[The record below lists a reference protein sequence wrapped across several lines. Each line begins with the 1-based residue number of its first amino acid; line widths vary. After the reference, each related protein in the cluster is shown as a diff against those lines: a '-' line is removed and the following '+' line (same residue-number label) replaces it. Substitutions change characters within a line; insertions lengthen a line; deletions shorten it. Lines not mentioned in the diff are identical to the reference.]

1 MQHNV
6 YCVAFFLM
14 DFKDYMMSNLSKTR
28 LIFSMLL
35 AMAFIANIPTDSY
48 AQSRR
53 RRANRNVANT
63 EVPVENTSASEPV
76 VPETVVQPDSVVQ
89 AEPVPE
95 PEPDPE
101 IVPEQPAQFSYVEE
115 DSGKKPLTPGKK
127 VSLKERIT
135 FTAIYS
141 QIEMGGK
148 YDEYWGE
155 RVQTLTSSGYPYEV
169 EKSSAAYGIG
179 LEYGITERFGIGTD
193 LIYFGESKWIQN
205 AEDTDYYAKDK
216 VLSANLYLKFNLINW
231 RLFKYLSIQ
240 AYGKAGG
247 GYYVRSL
254 DYKYYKPPVQ
264 GTVSG
269 SSFGYSYGGG
279 ADLSFGKKGG
289 FVLGA
294 EYMFYKANDKI
305 HVNRFSG
312 QELPAFEAALVNFH
326 AGIRFGGKPEVENE
340 EAEF

>member
-1 MQHNV
+1 
-6 YCVAFFLM
+6 M

-48 AQSRR
+48 AQGRR

-63 EVPVENTSASEPV
+63 EVPVENTSASEAV
-76 VPETVVQPDSVVQ
+76 VPEPVAQPDSVVRT
-89 AEPVPE
+89 EPVPE
-95 PEPDPE
+95 SNPVHETVSD
-101 IVPEQPAQFSYVEE
+101 QPAQYSYVEE
-115 DSGKKPLTPGKK
+115 NSGKKSLTPGKK

-135 FTAIYS
+135 LRFIYS
-141 QIEMGGK
+141 QLESGGK
-148 YDEYWGE
+148 YKDYWDSQAEDLAG
-155 RVQTLTSSGYPYEV
+155 LGFPWEV
-169 EKSSAAYGIG
+169 KKSSAAYGIG
-179 LEYGITERFGIGTD
+179 LEYGITERLGIGTD
-193 LIYFGESKWIQN
+193 FIYFGESKWIQHDTEEN
-205 AEDTDYYAKDK
+205 TDYYAKDK

-254 DYKYYKPPVQ
+254 DYKYYSPPVQ

-269 SSFGYSYGGG
+269 SSFGYSCGGG

-289 FVLGA
+289 FILGA
-294 EYMFYKANDKI
+294 EYMFHKVNDEI

-312 QELPAFEAALVNFH
+312 ESVPAFEAALINFH